1 MRLPELTSRIRQALL
16 DRHAQVNQ
24 VEALMAARKA
34 AASRDRR
41 LDGHAGDALQRVNRV
56 RRKENPEP
64 DQQSKQEDG
73 RQAEKDPDARR
84 GRFVDVEV

>member
-24 VEALMAARKA
+24 VESLVASRKV
-34 AASRDRR
+34 AASRDRK
-41 LDGHAGDALQRVNRV
+41 LDGRAAADGAQVNPVARRQGKQSDA
-56 RRKENPEP
+56 
-64 DQQSKQEDG
+64 DQQQGD
-73 RQAEKDPDARR
+73 QDDPPSRGQR